1 MNGTLFLQA
10 SAISLLCYL
19 GALSTPWLMGL
30 TGGWYT
36 LSRPLVSG
44 FLIGI
49 ILGDVTQGI
58 IVGVA
63 VQAVYIAMVTPGG
76 QMPADLNFVAY
87 PAIALALL
95 SDSSTEVAVTLATTI
110 GVIGTIVFNF
120 YQVSNSFWN
129 HRAVKAINE
138 NNDKGF
144 FFNTVVGPQL
154 VNFALRFIPSF
165 LVIYFGSSFAKQLLD
180 SMPQYIMDVMGY
192 LGGALPAIG
201 IVMLLTAVVKQN
213 IMILFF
219 LFGFICIVF
228 LNLNMIAL
236 AIVAAVVAFIYYSAV
251 SNDGGSSHGTPAT
264 IEGAVEEEEEEF

>member
-1 MNGTLFLQA
+1 MNGVLLIQA
-10 SAISLLCYL
+10 TVISIFCYL

-36 LSRPLVSG
+36 LTRPLVSG
-44 FLIGI
+44 MVIGI

-95 SDSSTEVAVTLATTI
+95 SNASTEVAVTLATTI
-110 GVIGTIVFNF
+110 GVLGTIVFNF

-138 NNDKGF
+138 NDDKGM
-144 FFNTVVGPQL
+144 FFNVVVGPQ
-154 VNFALRFIPSF
+154 VINFMLRFIPSF
-165 LVIYFGSSFAKQLLD
+165 LVIYFGSTFAKQLLEN
-180 SMPQYIMDVMGY
+180 MPTYIMDVMGF

-201 IVMLLTAVVKQN
+201 IVMLLTAVIKQN
-213 IMILFF
+213 SMILFF
-219 LFGFICIVF
+219 LFGFVCIVF

-236 AIVAAVVAFIYYSAV
+236 AIVAGVVAFIYYLAI
-251 SNDGGSSHGTPAT
+251 SNSDSGTAT
-264 IEGAVEEEEEEF
+264 VNGTVDEEEDEF

>member
-1 MNGTLFLQA
+1 MNGTLLFQA
-10 SAISLLCYL
+10 TLISLLCYL
-19 GALSTPWLMGL
+19 GALSTPWLFGL

-36 LSRPLVSG
+36 LTRPLVSG

-49 ILGDVTQGI
+49 ILGDVTQGVI
-58 IVGVA
+58 IGVA

-76 QMPADLNFVAY
+76 QMPSDLNFVAY
-87 PAIALALL
+87 PAIALAIL
-95 SDSSTEVAVTLATTI
+95 SNVSTEVAVTLATTI

-129 HRAVKAINE
+129 HRATKAIE
-138 NNDKGF
+138 EEDDKAF
-144 FFNTVVGPQL
+144 FFNTIVGPQSL
-154 VNFALRFIPSF
+154 NFVLRFVPSF
-165 LVIYFGSSFAKQLLD
+165 LVIYFGSGFAKEILN
-180 SMPQYIMDVMGY
+180 SMPQYIIDTMQY

-201 IVMLLTAVVKQN
+201 VVMLLTAVVKEN

-236 AIVAAVVAFIYYSAV
+236 AVFAGVVAFIYYLAISKT
-251 SNDGGSSHGTPAT
+251 GSSNTVISTSGL
-264 IEGAVEEEEEEF
+264 EDFEEDEF